1 MQKVAKKQIRHYET
15 EAAVTMFLSQFV
27 INSPLIEK

>member
-1 MQKVAKKQIRHYET
+1 MQKLAKKQIRHYET
-15 EAAVTMFLSQFV
+15 EAAVMMFLSQFV